1 LLAVEMNEENE
12 MSNLSINVEVLAGTS
27 IEKAIVEAKDL
38 AQRMEL
44 AFVKFNFNGVH
55 MSVSRSADVEGMS
68 WRYGKA
74 LVRERVEDKRVIG

>member
-1 LLAVEMNEENE
+1 
-12 MSNLSINVEVLAGTS
+12 MSNFSINVEVLAGTS
-27 IEKAIVEAKDL
+27 IEQAIVEAKDL
-38 AQRMEL
+38 AQRMNL

-74 LVRERVEDKRVIG
+74 LVRERVEDKRVTG